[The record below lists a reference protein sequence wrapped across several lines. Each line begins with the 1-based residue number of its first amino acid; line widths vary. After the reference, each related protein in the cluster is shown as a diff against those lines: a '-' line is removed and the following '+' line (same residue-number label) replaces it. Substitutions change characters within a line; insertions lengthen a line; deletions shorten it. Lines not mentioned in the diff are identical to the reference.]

1 MYNTEREFLL
11 EISRHVLDIWLS
23 LLLATSVYTI
33 AYLLGASN
41 YQPTSGSHISVR
53 VHLSGCFTPLLLS
66 GSVWVDASGGSFPV
80 RNDC

>member
-1 MYNTEREFLL
+1 MYNTEREFVL
-11 EISRHVLDIWLS
+11 EISRHVFARYLA
-23 LLLATSVYTI
+23 LATSVYTI

-80 RNDC
+80 LNDC